1 MISGDQKV
9 RLRPEFEVI
18 PLAGDK
24 VLLRAPH
31 QGVRVGVEGVRGAK
45 LAAVLRSMDGN
56 RSVTTLLAEGG
67 DAIEP
72 LVRGLVARDI
82 LDVDGAPPPRSDIA
96 RYFSQFHEDPTA
108 CMQRLAES
116 CVVVVGSGSLAECM
130 ARDLRLARVGKVT
143 RALVAA
149 PETEKPGASSDRPAR
164 HEAASLPDHLARIE
178 ECRALAR
185 ESRGAHL
192 VVACFEDGGR
202 SRSESVV
209 NEVALE
215 LRLTWVSARIFGS
228 EASIGPL
235 FVPGEGPCHACLLA
249 REEANWVDPELTRS
263 YLARITDDSSTLQ
276 AYGRLPAFTSLTSQW
291 VVLDAI
297 KYLSGFL
304 VPTLIG
310 QMLRV
315 DFLGYRTTLHRVL
328 RLPRCAQCSA
338 ARGRP
343 GVNALLYA
351 EPKE

>member
-31 QGVRVGVEGVRGAK
+31 QGVRVGVEGVRGAT
-45 LAAVLRSMDGN
+45 LAALLRSMDGN

-67 DAIEP
+67 DAIES

-108 CMQRLAES
+108 CMRRLAES
-116 CVVVVGSGSLAECM
+116 RVVVAGSGSLAECVV
-130 ARDLRLARVGKVT
+130 RDLRLARVGTVT

-149 PETEKPGASSDRPAR
+149 PEPECPGD
-164 HEAASLPDHLARIE
+164 ARIE

-192 VVACFEDGGR
+192 VVACSEDGGR

-228 EASIGPL
+228 EGSIGPL

-263 YLARITDDSSTLQ
+263 YLARVTDDSSTLQ

-310 QMLRV
+310 QILRV
-315 DFLGYRTTLHRVL
+315 DFVGYRTTLHRVL